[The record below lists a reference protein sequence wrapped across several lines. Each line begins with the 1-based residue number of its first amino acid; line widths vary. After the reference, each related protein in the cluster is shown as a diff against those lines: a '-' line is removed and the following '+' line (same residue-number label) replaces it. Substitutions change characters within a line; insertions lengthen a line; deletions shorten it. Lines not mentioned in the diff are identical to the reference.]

1 MNGGSRGLKVT
12 VITTPSNA
20 PFIVSQT
27 SNHPNISSAI
37 IPFPRVEELPDGCEN
52 TADLPSMALW
62 VPFLEATKKMKQ
74 SFERVLRDMIDDG
87 RPPICVISDFLL
99 GWTLDSCRLFGI
111 PRIVSHGI
119 GVFSMSISLYLIS
132 FSSCLNGLWGM
143 VPIELPGMTL
153 PFKLQKADIP
163 EGIGEADMNSWGVI
177 VNSFEELEG
186 RDHVGRLESFYYND
200 AKAYCV
206 GPSLLYNQPG
216 QNLEADHDKSSYI
229 KWLDKQAEMRFG
241 RTVLYVS
248 FGTQTHLSEDQL
260 DEIANGLE
268 MANHPFIW
276 VVRSKTWAAPK
287 GWNERVKQRGL
298 VLRNWVDQRRIL
310 AHSATGGFLGHCGW
324 NSTLESLTMGV
335 PLLAWPMIGISEQA
349 LNAKFVVMGL
359 GAGLM
364 VPWTG
369 VNGEKIMTV
378 GRDVIC
384 DKVKELMGGE
394 NGRMAGE
401 RAQALEEWQG
411 ICGKRWVLL

>member
-1 MNGGSRGLKVT
+1 
-12 VITTPSNA
+12 
-20 PFIVSQT
+20 
-27 SNHPNISSAI
+27 
-37 IPFPRVEELPDGCEN
+37 
-52 TADLPSMALW
+52 
-62 VPFLEATKKMKQ
+62 
-74 SFERVLRDMIDDG
+74 
-87 RPPICVISDFLL
+87 
-99 GWTLDSCRLFGI
+99 
-111 PRIVSHGI
+111 
-119 GVFSMSISLYLIS
+119 
-132 FSSCLNGLWGM
+132 
-143 VPIELPGMTL
+143 MTL